1 ACEIGAA
8 FQALWGQWMVSAG
21 LGRVGDARPSGGELL
36 ALAERTHDR
45 ALLLEAHHAMW
56 ATSFWLG
63 ELSAA
68 ERPIRQGISLYDPEQ
83 HRPLSFLYG
92 GHDPGVCCR
101 QFSIWSHWLSGRPT
115 QAVTASQAT
124 SSLAEQLAHPPSLVQ
139 AMTWICVLRFF
150 ERNGPAA
157 GYLSRRLIDLAVERE
172 LPPWRA
178 AGMIIEGW
186 SRAEGGDGGGG
197 MAQICVGPPPA
208 RKE

>member
-68 ERPIRQGISLYDPEQ
+68 ERHIRQGISLYDPEQ
-83 HRPLSFLYG
+83 HRPLAFLYG
-92 GHDPGVCCR
+92 GPDPR
-101 QFSIWSHWLSGRPT
+101 EGRPPMSLCGCVGLPGPP
-115 QAVTASQAT
+115 ARAGPASQAT
-124 SSLAEQLAHPPSLVQ
+124 IGLAEQLAHPPSLVQ
-139 AMTWICVLRFF
+139 AMT
-150 ERNGPAA
+150 
-157 GYLSRRLIDLAVERE
+157 
-172 LPPWRA
+172 
-178 AGMIIEGW
+178 
-186 SRAEGGDGGGG
+186 
-197 MAQICVGPPPA
+197 
-208 RKE
+208 